1 VCVLCNQRPKNFF
14 SRFLRAVH
22 YTSFRLRRKMNSRM
36 EIKEGIGEQP
46 YTVAGCSSSSSRNY
60 YQLYNERVRF
70 VCTALVLHGNKLAAG
85 RVSQPQKSR
94 NAERKLK
101 PKSTFWGLFWR
112 SLSLS
117 LCVCVIRL
125 VVILWRGEDLD
136 SPAGFPAKPLFL
148 YNIPPP
154 KFPSLSGP
162 AEQKSFFFPLS
173 RSGLIIDS
181 FSFVYT

>member
-14 SRFLRAVH
+14 FFSLPDS
-22 YTSFRLRRKMNSRM
+22 YGLYTTSFRLRRKMNSRM

-46 YTVAGCSSSSSRNY
+46 YTVAGCSSSSGNY

-112 SLSLS
+112 SLSLCYTTRWYCGGRISILLRDS
-117 LCVCVIRL
+117 LL
-125 VVILWRGEDLD
+125 
-136 SPAGFPAKPLFL
+136 SPFSCITYLRPRCHLCLGRQNK
-148 YNIPPP
+148 
-154 KFPSLSGP
+154 
-162 AEQKSFFFPLS
+162 KSFFSFSPLS

-181 FSFVYT
+181 FSSVYT